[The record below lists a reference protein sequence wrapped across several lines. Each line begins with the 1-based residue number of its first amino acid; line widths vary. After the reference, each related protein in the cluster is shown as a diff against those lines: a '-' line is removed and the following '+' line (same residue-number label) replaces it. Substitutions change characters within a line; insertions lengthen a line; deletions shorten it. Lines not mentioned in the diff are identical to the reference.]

1 GANAAPAA
9 FTSSPAAVT
18 FCAVPGI
25 TRRDFLNGVALG
37 VVAGATPAQLFARTT
52 PTRPYPPGQT
62 GLRGSHP
69 GSFEVAHALRDGAR
83 FDLGRVPLSETHDV
97 VIVGAGL
104 SGLAAA
110 WYWRQRQPR
119 ARILILDNH
128 ADFGGH

>member
-1 GANAAPAA
+1 M
-9 FTSSPAAVT
+9 SR
-18 FCAVPGI
+18 I
-25 TRRDFLNGVALG
+25 TRRDFLNGLALAIA
-37 VVAGATPAQLFARTT
+37 AGASPAQLFARTAT
-52 PTRPYPPGQT
+52 AHPYPPGEQ
-62 GLRGSHP
+62 GLRGGHA

-83 FDLGRVPLSETHDV
+83 FDLTRVPLSETHDI

-128 ADFGGH
+128 ADFGGHATRNEFSVGRRMLISYA